1 MEQLRLGFLA
11 SHNGT
16 NVQAIVDACRKGLL
30 QAEPRVVISNNSGAE
45 VLERARREGVPRYH
59 LSSKTHPSPEELD
72 RAILD
77 TLESYE
83 VGLVILAGYMKHLGP
98 ETLSRYR
105 GYILNIHPALLPK
118 YGGRGMYG
126 QLVHEAVLAAGE
138 RTTGVTIHLVDEEY
152 DQGRIVAQTEVQVL
166 EGDTVDTLNARV
178 LEREHEFYV
187 ETLQRVSSG
196 DIVLGT

>member
-16 NVQAIVDACRKGLL
+16 NVQAIIDACRKGLL
-30 QAEPRVVISNNSGAE
+30 QAEPRVVISNNSDAE
-45 VLERARREGVPRYH
+45 VLERARREGIPRYH
-59 LSSKTHPSPEELD
+59 LSSKTHPLLEELD

-83 VGLVILAGYMKHLGP
+83 VGLVILAGYMRHLGP

-118 YGGRGMYG
+118 YGGKGMYEK
-126 QLVHEAVLAAGE
+126 LVHEAVLAAGE
-138 RTTGVTIHLVDEEY
+138 RTTGVTVHLVDQEY
-152 DQGRIVAQTEVQVL
+152 DQGRIIAQCEVPVL
-166 EGDTVDTLNARV
+166 QEDTVDSLNARV
-178 LEREHEFYV
+178 LEREHEFYT

-196 DIVLGT
+196 DIVLGP